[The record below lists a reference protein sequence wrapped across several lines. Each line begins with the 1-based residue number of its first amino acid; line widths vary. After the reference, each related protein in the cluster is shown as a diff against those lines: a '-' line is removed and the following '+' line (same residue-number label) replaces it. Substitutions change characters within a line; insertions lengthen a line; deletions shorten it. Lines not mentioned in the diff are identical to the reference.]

1 MAGVRMYRTF
11 NLREVGP
18 IMGGRYMNRRLSV
31 PTFLLFG
38 EDDFALR
45 PELLAGYE
53 RHVDEMKVELVP
65 GCGHFIA
72 DERPELVAERAREFL
87 A

>member
-1 MAGVRMYRTF
+1 MKEAP
-11 NLREVGP
+11 P
-18 IMGGRYMNRRLSV
+18 IAAGRYEGERLTV
-31 PTFLLFG
+31 PTLLVFG
-38 EDDFALR
+38 EDDFVLR
-45 PELLAGYE
+45 PTMLAGYE
-53 RHVDEMKVELVP
+53 HHADEMRVELVP